1 MIRSALSAALML
13 VFVLLAPRAEALDVN
28 AETFTLANG
37 MQVVVIPDNRAPVV
51 TQMVWYRVGAA
62 DEPKGQAGIAH
73 FLEHLMFKG
82 TEKIP
87 PGEFS
92 KIIKKNGG
100 EDNAFTSQDY
110 TAYFQ
115 SIAKDRLALAM
126 ELEAERMQNLQ
137 LTDPQVLP
145 ERDVIGEERR
155 SRIENDPAS
164 LMAEQINAALY
175 TAHPYGKPVIGWM
188 SEVEKLTR
196 QNALDFYR
204 TYYTPQNAILIVA
217 GDVTADEVRP
227 LAEKYYGT
235 LANTAN
241 PPPRMRTPEPA
252 PLAARR
258 VSMTDPRVSVATLQR
273 TYIAPSYRMAKGKP
287 TAEALDLL
295 SQVLGGGSTSRLYR
309 SLVIDQKI
317 ATEAGAWYSGDA
329 LDTGSFGAYAVPPPG
344 KEIAPLEAA
353 LDKALAEV
361 VEKGVTQEEL
371 TLAKNLLIAQTTYA
385 LDSSSQLARM
395 FGQTLAIGG
404 TVEDVT
410 GWDARV
416 EKVTLADVQA
426 AAAEVLVLRGSVTST
441 LLPAPGAAAA
451 AGGPAIA
458 VPGAVQN

>member
-1 MIRSALSAALML
+1 MIRSALAAALLFTSAAL
-13 VFVLLAPRAEALDVN
+13 VPAAQALEVKT
-28 AETFTLANG
+28 ETFTLANG

-82 TEKIP
+82 TAKIP

-100 EDNAFTSQDY
+100 EDNAFTAQDY

-126 ELEAERMQNLQ
+126 EMEADRMQNLQ
-137 LTDPQVLP
+137 LTDADVLP

-164 LMAEQINAALY
+164 LMGEQINAALY
-175 TAHPYGKPVIGWM
+175 IAHPYGKPIIGWM

-217 GDVTADEVRP
+217 GDVTGDEVRP
-227 LAEKYYGT
+227 LAEKFYGT

-241 PPPRMRTPEPA
+241 PPPRLRTPEPA
-252 PLAARR
+252 PIAARR

-273 TYIAPSYRMAKGKP
+273 SYIAPSYRMAKGKP

-295 SQVLGGGSTSRLYR
+295 AQVLGGGSTSRLYR
-309 SLVIDQKI
+309 SLVIEQQF
-317 ATEAGAWYSGDA
+317 ATEAGAWYSGNA
-329 LDTGSFGAYAVPPPG
+329 LDTGTFGVYAVPQPG
-344 KEIAPLEAA
+344 KEIAPLETA
-353 LDKALAEV
+353 LDALLADI
-361 VEKGVTQEEL
+361 VEKGVTEEEL

-385 LDSSSQLARM
+385 LDSSAQLARM

-410 GWDARV
+410 GWDDRIQN
-416 EKVTLADVQA
+416 VTLDDVRN
-426 AAAEVLVLRGSVTST
+426 AAAEVLVLRASVTST

-451 AGGPAIA
+451 NGGPAIA
-458 VPGAVQN
+458 IPGTVQN